1 MKPRSLMQYENP
13 GGCHHDIDNSLHT
26 AFISLVLIGAIALA
40 VVGLLIQIGRRKFRT
55 VPPFTCPARSEHS
68 HIQITRHYD
77 SGSET
82 FSGPGMI
89 VKEKPEGDRLVHFQ
103 RDMRRSQDQGQ
114 DHGQDLGDD
123 ADWHWYNDTSA
134 ETLVA
139 PWKDTRKP
147 SHVSILDESANE
159 KHEGLIEL
167 QFAGKTKAFLKPS
180 TGDFIH
186 LKPWKRSY
194 DASSGSESD
203 EERPRAKAEEKGS
216 VHRVLGE
223 MFAGGVMWAVGK
235 SFQKPKVEGLQKD
248 IEIWGQEGLR
258 RRRQVSQRVGDCL
271 AGEITNECPS
281 GKPTLL

>member
-1 MKPRSLMQYENP
+1 MQYEDP
-13 GGCHHDIDNSLHT
+13 GGCHHDIDNSLHI
-26 AFISLVLIGAIALA
+26 AFVSLVLIGAIALA
-40 VVGLLIQIGRRKFRT
+40 VVGLLIQIGRRKSRT

-89 VKEKPEGDRLVHFQ
+89 IKEKPEGDRLVQFQ
-103 RDMRRSQDQGQ
+103 RDMRRSQD
-114 DHGQDLGDD
+114 HGQDLRD

-147 SHVSILDESANE
+147 SHVSVLDESANE

-167 QFAGKTKAFLKPS
+167 QIAGKTKAFLKPS

-186 LKPWKRSY
+186 LKPWKRS
-194 DASSGSESD
+194 DDGSSGSES
-203 EERPRAKAEEKGS
+203 EEEWLKPKAEEKGS

-223 MFAGGVMWAVGK
+223 MLAGGIMWAVGK
-235 SFQKPKVEGLQKD
+235 SFQKPTMEGLQR
-248 IEIWGQEGLR
+248 ENGIWGEEGLR
-258 RRRQVSQRVGDCL
+258 RRRQVPQRVGDCL

-281 GKPTLL
+281 GKPTLV